1 MDEYEREDETE
12 AERLDRN
19 WNELLQE
26 LRVTQTGVQI
36 LTGFLL
42 AIPLQPRFTELSD
55 FAIAVYL
62 AAVIFTLLSTCLL
75 IAPVSMHRLLFRRR
89 RKETLVE
96 VGDRLARG
104 GLATLGLA
112 ITAVATLIFTI
123 VFNEPTGIVAG
134 GIAVALYAAAW
145 LFLPLSMRAAD
156 GNPPVG

>member
-1 MDEYEREDETE
+1 MDEYQREGETD

-42 AIPLQPRFTELSD
+42 AIPLQPRFTGLSD
-55 FAIAVYL
+55 FAIAVYI
-62 AAVIFTLLSTCLL
+62 AAVIFTLLATCLL

-104 GLATLGLA
+104 GLAALGLA
-112 ITAVATLIFTI
+112 IAAVATLIFTI
-123 VFNEPTGIVAG
+123 VFSERVGIIAG
-134 GIAVALYAAAW
+134 GIAVVLYAAAW
-145 LFLPLSMRAAD
+145 LFLPLTMRVAD
-156 GNPPVG
+156 GNPPAG